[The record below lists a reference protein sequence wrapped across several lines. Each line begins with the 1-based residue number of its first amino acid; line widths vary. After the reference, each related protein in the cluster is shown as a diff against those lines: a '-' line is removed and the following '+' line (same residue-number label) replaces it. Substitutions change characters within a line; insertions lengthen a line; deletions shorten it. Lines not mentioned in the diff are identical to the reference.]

1 MLLDRTAVF
10 HGQVLIAI
18 QSKCKNEQSIK
29 LGDRTCRVLSLVEAY
44 PIHWQNS
51 MFADSESSDPRRQVD
66 VKQADVKQSSSS
78 TLNRPEPW
86 TGGIGVT
93 VAKQAA

>member
-1 MLLDRTAVF
+1 MLLDRTAGF

-18 QSKCKNEQSIK
+18 QSKCKNDQSIK
-29 LGDRTCRVLSLVEAY
+29 LGDSTCRPLFLVRAC
-44 PIHWQNS
+44 PIQWQNS
-51 MFADSESSDPRRQVD
+51 MFADSELSDPRRQVD
-66 VKQADVKQSSSS
+66 VKQADVKQSLSSI
-78 TLNRPEPW
+78 LNRPEPR